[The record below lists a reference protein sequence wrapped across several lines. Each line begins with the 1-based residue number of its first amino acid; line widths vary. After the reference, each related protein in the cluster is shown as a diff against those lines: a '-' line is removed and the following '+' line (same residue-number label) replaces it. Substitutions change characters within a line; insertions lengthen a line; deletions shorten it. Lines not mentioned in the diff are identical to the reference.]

1 MKENR
6 TNRPSSAN
14 NIPELDIID
23 LDDTS
28 REDAAES
35 VITNH
40 PTENFE
46 EVTLADQAPSEEA
59 EDFEE
64 EYEEE
69 TPHKSPLH
77 LLFHIGFLLLVV
89 LIIVLAVQR
98 IRNFGNKV
106 NLDDYEGNLDAEVL
120 DYMMPLIVKD
130 DTEIIDDGET
140 TIVLFGNSPLADD
153 RDSAN
158 GLASMIAEKTGAT
171 VYNCAVKD
179 SYLAAQQ
186 HTINP
191 DAGRIDAFT
200 FYWLTTA
207 FCLGDINDYIY
218 GWIFDGWGDEAPE
231 DAQPSYELM
240 KSIDYS
246 KVDVIALMYDG
257 TDYLRGHG
265 MYSDQNDTDIQTFTG
280 NMTAGIDLIQ
290 QTYPHIRIIVMSPTY
305 AYALDEEGKY
315 ISSDQYRYNG
325 QDVLST
331 YVIKQR
337 DYCYDRG
344 VTFIDNL
351 YGTISEDDA
360 AQYLTDHIH
369 LNEAGREKVA
379 DRFVAALNYFKKEK

>member
-46 EVTLADQAPSEEA
+46 EVTLADKTPSEEA

-69 TPHKSPLH
+69 KPHKSPLH

-158 GLASMIAEKTGAT
+158 GLASMIAEKTGA
-171 VYNCAVKD
+171 
-179 SYLAAQQ
+179 S
-186 HTINP
+186 I
-191 DAGRIDAFT
+191 
-200 FYWLTTA
+200 TA
-207 FCLGDINDYIY
+207 YTCF
-218 GWIFDGWGDEAPE
+218 
-231 DAQPSYELM
+231 
-240 KSIDYS
+240 KS
-246 KVDVIALMYDG
+246 
-257 TDYLRGHG
+257 
-265 MYSDQNDTDIQTFTG
+265 
-280 NMTAGIDLIQ
+280 
-290 QTYPHIRIIVMSPTY
+290 
-305 AYALDEEGKY
+305 
-315 ISSDQYRYNG
+315 
-325 QDVLST
+325 
-331 YVIKQR
+331 
-337 DYCYDRG
+337 
-344 VTFIDNL
+344 
-351 YGTISEDDA
+351 
-360 AQYLTDHIH
+360 
-369 LNEAGREKVA
+369 
-379 DRFVAALNYFKKEK
+379 FKN